1 MFPVFPVTLRCSTR
15 SVEPRRATARALGP
29 LSFEA
34 RAARGHLRM
43 TEQALC
49 FAILSALFFFA
60 TVSANAQSVEQF
72 YKGRQMTMVVGTA
85 PGGINDITARF
96 VARHLGQ
103 FVPGNPTIVVQN
115 QPGAGGIASANRLY
129 NTFERDGSVIVKLE
143 RAVPMLAIQGDPA
156 VNFDPQKITWLGS
169 LSSYAKDSYLMLVMA
184 KNPVQSID
192 ELKAPDKKTSVTLG
206 GDNAASS
213 NLIFATIAKEVLGLN
228 IKVVRGYTGA
238 APMFLA
244 MQSGEIDGQ
253 IIGYS
258 SVRTGQRDLWSHQA
272 FRPLLQFGR
281 SARLSNFPDVP
292 TANELTKDPNALSLL
307 DFANSQFAISL
318 PFAAPPG
325 VPADRVV
332 ALRTAFMAM
341 CSDQAVLDEAEK
353 LGIEMSPIDGETVLK
368 SIARAA
374 ATPRDVIAR
383 YNALVGLDK
392 N

>member
-1 MFPVFPVTLRCSTR
+1 MTGWMLRFAAAA
-15 SVEPRRATARALGP
+15 SVISLTAIAG
-29 LSFEA
+29 
-34 RAARGHLRM
+34 
-43 TEQALC
+43 
-49 FAILSALFFFA
+49 
-60 TVSANAQSVEQF
+60 ANAQSVEQF

-103 FVPGNPTIVVQN
+103 FIPGNPSIVVQN

-184 KNPVQSID
+184 KNPIQSVD
-192 ELKAPDKKTSVTLG
+192 ELKAPGKASVTLG

-244 MQSGEIDGQ
+244 MQSGELDGQ

-258 SVRTGQRDLWSHQA
+258 SVRTGQRDLWSHHA

-281 SARLSNFPDVP
+281 STRLADFPDVP
-292 TANELTKDPNALSLL
+292 TANELTKDPNALALL

-325 VPADRVV
+325 VPADRVA

-341 CSDQAVLDEAEK
+341 CGDQAVLDEAEK
-353 LGIEMSPIDGETVLK
+353 LGVEMSPIDGDTVLK
-368 SIARAA
+368 SIAHAA

>member
-1 MFPVFPVTLRCSTR
+1 MSTATLRAAIATPCGIGLATTS
-15 SVEPRRATARALGP
+15 SVA
-29 LSFEA
+29 
-34 RAARGHLRM
+34 
-43 TEQALC
+43 Q
-49 FAILSALFFFA
+49 
-60 TVSANAQSVEQF
+60 AQSVEQF

-103 FVPGNPTIVVQN
+103 YIPGDPSIVVQN

-129 NTFERDGSVIVKLE
+129 NVFDRDGSVIVKLE
-143 RAVPMLAIQGDPA
+143 RAVPMLAIQGDPN
-156 VNFDPQKITWLGS
+156 VNFDPLKLTWLGS
-169 LSSYAKDSYLMLVMA
+169 LSSYAHDSYLMLVMA
-184 KNPVQSID
+184 TNAVKSVY
-192 ELKAPDKKTSVTLG
+192 ELKQPDKSITLG

-213 NLIFATIAKEVLGLN
+213 NLIFATIAKEILGLN

-244 MQSGEIDGQ
+244 MQGGEIDGQ

-258 SVRTGQRDLWSHQA
+258 SVRTGQRDLWTHHA

-281 SARLSNFPDVP
+281 STRLADFADVP
-292 TANELTKDPNALSLL
+292 TANELTKDPAALALL
-307 DFANSQFAISL
+307 DFANLQFSISL

-325 VPADRVV
+325 VPADRAR
-332 ALRTAFMAM
+332 ALEAAFMAM
-341 CSDQAVLDEAEK
+341 CQDPAVLDDADK
-353 LGIEMSPIDGETVLK
+353 LGIEMSPSDGETVVK

-374 ATPRDVIAR
+374 ATPREVIER
-383 YNALVGLDK
+383 YNALVGPDK